1 MAPAAMPASPPS
13 QIQPPK
19 SARRSYLIAVLCDAD
34 VAVDAETLAVPF
46 RVLRDAGITVNFAS
60 PSGCIR
66 LAPAF
71 DAGESSSKTAPSSPS
86 PSPSPSSFAEELMKR
101 ARAHSTAPS

>member
-13 QIQPPK
+13 QQPAPP
-19 SARRSYLIAVLCDAD
+19 SARRSCLIAVLCEDD
-34 VAVDAETLAVPF
+34 DAVDAETFAVPV

-60 PSGCIR
+60 PSGRIR
-66 LAPAF
+66 LASAF

-86 PSPSPSSFAEELMKR
+86 PSSFAEELLKR
-101 ARAHSTAPS
+101 ARAHSTAPC

>member
-1 MAPAAMPASPPS
+1 M
-13 QIQPPK
+13 
-19 SARRSYLIAVLCDAD
+19 LCDAD
-34 VAVDAETLAVPF
+34 SAVDAEPLAVPF
-46 RVLRDAGITVNFAS
+46 CVLRDAGIPTSFAS
-60 PSGCIR
+60 PSGRIR
-66 LAPAF
+66 LASAF